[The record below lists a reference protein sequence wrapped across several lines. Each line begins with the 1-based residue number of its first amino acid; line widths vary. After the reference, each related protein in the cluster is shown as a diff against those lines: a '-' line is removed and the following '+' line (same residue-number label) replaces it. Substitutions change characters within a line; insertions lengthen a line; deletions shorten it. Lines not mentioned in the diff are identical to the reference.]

1 MHSKQAANP
10 CAESRNC
17 REYDEEF
24 AQLALDIKPVFSAV
38 ARTGCFRIKVL
49 EEMESAQQ
57 EIVKKDHVIDLIY
70 GKHDDKSCQNVNPF
84 LKPSQMAITK
94 APRIIR
100 MLKIRSVHPNGL
112 AP

>member
-1 MHSKQAANP
+1 MRSKQAADP
-10 CAESRNC
+10 CGESRNR

-24 AQLALDIKPVFSAV
+24 EQLALDIKPVFSAV

-70 GKHDDKSCQNVNPF
+70 GKHDDKSCKKLPEC
-84 LKPSQMAITK
+84 KSISKAI
-94 APRIIR
+94 PDG
-100 MLKIRSVHPNGL
+100 NY
-112 AP
+112 